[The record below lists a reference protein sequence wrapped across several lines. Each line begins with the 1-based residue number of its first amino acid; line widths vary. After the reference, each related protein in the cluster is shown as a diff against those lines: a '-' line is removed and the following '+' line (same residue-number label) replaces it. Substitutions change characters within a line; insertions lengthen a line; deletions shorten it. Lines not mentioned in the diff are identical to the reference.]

1 MPIENCQI
9 IEFPKF
15 SDRRGNLSFIQTGIG
30 ITFQIKRVYYLYDI
44 PAGSERGGHAHLK
57 LKQLI
62 VPLSG
67 SFDVRI
73 DDGYNKKLYRLD
85 RPNLGLYISP
95 MIWREIDNFTSGSVC
110 LVLASKKYDE
120 SDYIRNYS
128 SFLAAKQE
136 I

>member
-9 IEFPKF
+9 IEFPKI